1 MVSWDNRDI
10 LSDMMEI
17 MIFFCYK
24 GCVRFLERLYSLKYL
39 ESFPFLSFNY
49 RESLVLL

>member
-10 LSDMMEI
+10 LSDTMEI

-24 GCVRFLERLYSLKYL
+24 GCARFLERLYPLKYFQ
-39 ESFPFLSFNY
+39 SFPFLSFNY